1 VTPSDP
7 SDDAESFTRT
17 DGGDRTDRT
26 ADDRDSDPDPD
37 GLPVV
42 DPYEVGPPVREA
54 RVHGVV
60 LAAGTGSRFGR
71 GNKLLAA
78 LDGRPLVRHAA
89 RTLLDADLDG
99 VTAVL
104 GHEAE
109 RVRGALSGLPV
120 ETVANPDY
128 REGQATSVRAG
139 VRAARERG
147 AGADATSPDAL
158 LVALGD
164 MPRVQPGTVNV
175 LLDAYRAGA
184 GDALAAAVEGQRGN
198 PVLFDARFFDRLAAV
213 SGDTGGRAILLDGD
227 DAALVETGDPGV
239 LGDVDTRA
247 DLGRLS

>member
-1 VTPSDP
+1 MTPSDP
-7 SDDAESFTRT
+7 SDDAESFGRT

-26 ADDRDSDPDPD
+26 VDGDDSDPD

-54 RVHGVV
+54 RAHGVV
-60 LAAGTGSRFGR
+60 LAAGTGSRFGT

-78 LDGRPLVRHAA
+78 LDGRPLVYHAA
-89 RTLLDADLDG
+89 RTLLSADLDG

-128 REGQATSVRAG
+128 RDGQATSVRTG

-147 AGADATSPDAL
+147 ADAL

-184 GDALAAAVEGQRGN
+184 GDALAAAVGGRRGN

-239 LGDVDTRA
+239 LRDVDTRA
-247 DLGRLS
+247 DLDRLS